1 MLSAHCAAAM
11 TPETA
16 APPTM
21 TALCQSHAAPARRA
35 DTREASEADVLAAK
49 LGTNN
54 ASAARPMLKAPAK
67 VWNT

>member
-1 MLSAHCAAAM
+1 
-11 TPETA
+11 
-16 APPTM
+16 M